1 MVTLTNIKIEN
12 GYISADYQTCG
23 IDEIGYLRI
32 RIEDG
37 EVVEHVDVGYGSGH
51 AIRRL
56 WEFAKSGNDTIP
68 DELIT
73 MWY

>member
-23 IDEIGYLRI
+23 IDEICHITI

-37 EVVEHVDVGYGSGH
+37 EVVEHVNAVYGAAH
-51 AIRRL
+51 AYRAL
-56 WEFAKSGNDTIP
+56 LEFARSGKDMIP
-68 DELIT
+68 DEITT